1 MSDLRG
7 KGDWLNFFVNFE
19 ARSHKDMSLADY
31 CRIQSVS
38 YKTARNWASKLRSE
52 GVYPEAGKPAKGKQG
67 QGQKK
72 QGQGQAGRQGQGQKG
87 NRAGTGGD
95 SGIGGQKTPQTTD
108 SKGKTHGDAP
118 KPARKFN
125 PASLVGLRPP
135 FEKGNRAAVKHGAY
149 SRYLPP
155 EIAEAVEGAEGRDLR
170 SVIDEIK
177 LTKGRLLMLQQ
188 LRAEWDAKAE
198 YQELTHDDYVLTDIE
213 TGPEGEKTKRKRPDF
228 ELQEDRLT
236 RTLAWL
242 VQVQEQLQRQTGLS
256 ADDKIAWRRQIID
269 DGEAAG
275 WTYARIGLEIE
286 RHGLEVPMTLMALIR
301 QELEQP
307 AVDTTATGFTDE
319 ELEAL
324 SEQYAQDTAGDDEW
338 LQQRKAEVGTIHAG
352 QDAAK
357 VAQ

>member
-1 MSDLRG
+1 MARKS
-7 KGDWLNFFVNFE
+7 KADWIAFFARFE
-19 ARSHKDMSLADY
+19 ASGRSLSEY
-31 CRIQSVS
+31 CSVREVP
-38 YKTARNWASKLRSE
+38 YQTAKNWASTLRKAGE
-52 GVYPEAGKPAKGKQG
+52 YPKADAHAGLGTG
-67 QGQKK
+67 TGTET
-72 QGQGQAGRQGQGQKG
+72 G
-87 NRAGTGGD
+87 NGTAGTGTGTGRGKA
-95 SGIGGQKTPQTTD
+95 SKSAAEKGVTGRKSPQKPKSSAKTP
-108 SKGKTHGDAP
+108 GDAP

-256 ADDKIAWRRQIID
+256 VDDKIAWRRQIID

-307 AVDTTATGFTDE
+307 PVDTTATGFTDE

-324 SEQYAQDTAGDDEW
+324 SEQYAQETAGDDEW

-357 VAQ
+357 IAQ